1 MKLDTNYTKQFL
13 EAFIDDSLFNAEN
26 KTYFKGKVV
35 KYEIYKSK
43 PFSGYIN
50 GDVFI
55 ETTKQVSPK
64 ITKPTITKVDC
75 GFLLTDTMRA
85 KFKDELTLKIIY
97 LNSTVNSELPKE
109 NLKTALYEIYRL
121 DIVTLSHIEKYIV
134 KIINEKGYYP
144 SK

>member
-26 KTYFKGKVV
+26 KTKLQGKVV

-55 ETTKQVSPK
+55 ETQKQVSPRVFK
-64 ITKPTITKVDC
+64 STITKVDC
-75 GFLLTDTMRA
+75 GFLLTDTMRD
-85 KFKDELTLKIIY
+85 KFKDDLTLKIIY

-134 KIINEKGYYP
+134 EEINKKGYYP
-144 SK
+144 AK